1 MLRWQVDGGYNV
13 LTVGLFPNT
22 KKQSVSTVLGWIVQ
36 YFKEHQI
43 KVLMNEE
50 AAREMGYPELAATRE
65 QMREVMTL
73 AITLGGD
80 GTLLST
86 ARQIAPAGIPVC
98 GVNMGQLGF
107 LTEVE
112 LPQLSEAL
120 DRIIRGDYY
129 IEERLMLDAMIVRG
143 NSTTYLSSA
152 LNDVVVSK
160 GGFSRMIRMK
170 LFVDGQFTADYPA
183 DGLIVATSTGSTG
196 YSLSAG
202 GPIVNPNLKVIIL
215 TPICP
220 HTLHTR
226 SLIVSE
232 NDEIKITI
240 QATHGDIVL
249 TVDGQ
254 TVHQLLSEDA
264 VLVKRSPYRARF
276 LHFAEKSY
284 YETLRTKLRRTDENE
299 TN

>member
-1 MLRWQVDGGYNV
+1 MGVCDV
-13 LTVGLFPNT
+13 LTIGLFPNT
-22 KKQSVSTVLGWIVQ
+22 KKQSVGTVLGWMIQ
-36 YFKEHQI
+36 YLKERNVKI
-43 KVLMNEE
+43 MMNET
-50 AAREMGYPELAATRE
+50 AAQEMGYPELAGSRE
-65 QMREVMTL
+65 KMQEEITL
-73 AITLGGD
+73 GMTLGGD

-86 ARQIAPAGIPVC
+86 AREIAPVGIPVC

-112 LPQLSEAL
+112 LPQLGQAL
-120 DRIIRGDYY
+120 DKIINGDYY

-143 NSTTYLSSA
+143 KDTMYLSSA

-170 LFVDGQFTADYPA
+170 LFIDGQFTTDYPA

-202 GPIVNPNLKVIIL
+202 GPIVNPSLKVIIL

-220 HTLHTR
+220 HSLHTR
-226 SLIVSE
+226 SLVVSE
-232 NDEIKITI
+232 KEEIKIVL
-240 QATHGDIVL
+240 QATHEDIVL

-254 TVHQLLSEDA
+254 TVYKLLPDDV

-276 LHFAEKSY
+276 VRFSESSY
-284 YETLRTKLRRTDENE
+284 YQTLRTKLRRGNDYEVI
-299 TN
+299 